1 MKSMIQKHKKGNF
14 KSVSKK
20 LILTFA
26 LALTTVFGFS
36 QEVEGVNITV
46 TIDNVTSDKGKVLMS
61 LHTSE
66 TFMKGNGIK
75 DAETEIKDGKVTI
88 TFENVLPGEY
98 AILAMHD
105 ANDNKRMDF
114 QENGMPTES
123 FGISNNVM
131 AMGPPQY
138 DDAKF
143 KVENKNLEI
152 KIRF

>member
-1 MKSMIQKHKKGNF
+1 MKNL
-14 KSVSKK
+14 V
-20 LILTFA
+20 LTLA
-26 LALTTVFGFS
+26 LALTALIGFA
-36 QEVEGVNITV
+36 QDEGITITV

-66 TFMKGNGIK
+66 TFMKGNGIM
-75 DAETEIKDGKVTI
+75 DAETGIKDGKVTV

-114 QENGMPTES
+114 QDNGMPIES
-123 FGISNNVM
+123 FGTSNNIM

-143 KVENKNLEI
+143 KVEDKDLDLS
-152 KIRF
+152 IRF

>member
-1 MKSMIQKHKKGNF
+1 MKN
-14 KSVSKK
+14 

-26 LALTTVFGFS
+26 VALTTLFGFS
-36 QEVEGVNITV
+36 QEVEGVTITV
-46 TIDNVTSDKGKVLMS
+46 TIDNVTSDKGKVIMS

-66 TFMKGNGIK
+66 TFMKGKGIM

-98 AILAMHD
+98 AVLAMHD

-123 FGISNNVM
+123 FGMSNNPM
-131 AMGPPQY
+131 AFGPPQY
-138 DDAKF
+138 DEAKF
-143 KVENKNLEI
+143 KVDGKNLELN
-152 KIRF
+152 IRF

>member
-1 MKSMIQKHKKGNF
+1 M
-14 KSVSKK
+14 KK

-26 LALTTVFGFS
+26 VALTTLFGFS
-36 QEVEGVNITV
+36 QEAEGVNITV

-66 TFMKGNGIK
+66 TFMKGKGIM

-105 ANDNKRMDF
+105 VNDNKRMDF

-123 FGISNNVM
+123 FGMSNNVM

-143 KVENKNLEI
+143 KVDGENLELN
-152 KIRF
+152 IRF

>member
-1 MKSMIQKHKKGNF
+1 M
-14 KSVSKK
+14 KK

-26 LALTTVFGFS
+26 VALTTLLGFS
-36 QEVEGVNITV
+36 QEAEGVNITV

-66 TFMKGNGIK
+66 TFMKGKGIM

-123 FGISNNVM
+123 FGMSNNVM

-143 KVENKNLEI
+143 KVGGENLELN
-152 KIRF
+152 IRF

>member
-1 MKSMIQKHKKGNF
+1 M
-14 KSVSKK
+14 KK
-20 LILTFA
+20 LFLTFA
-26 LALTTVFGFS
+26 VALTTLFGFS
-36 QEVEGVNITV
+36 QETEGVNITV

-66 TFMKGNGIK
+66 TFMKGKGIM

-123 FGISNNVM
+123 FGMSNNVM
-131 AMGPPQY
+131 VMGPPQY

-143 KVENKNLEI
+143 KVDGENLELN
-152 KIRF
+152 IRF

>member
-1 MKSMIQKHKKGNF
+1 MKSMIQQHKKSNF

-123 FGISNNVM
+123 FGISNNLTT
-131 AMGPPQY
+131 
-138 DDAKF
+138 KIEN
-143 KVENKNLEI
+143 VEKSR
-152 KIRF
+152 KS